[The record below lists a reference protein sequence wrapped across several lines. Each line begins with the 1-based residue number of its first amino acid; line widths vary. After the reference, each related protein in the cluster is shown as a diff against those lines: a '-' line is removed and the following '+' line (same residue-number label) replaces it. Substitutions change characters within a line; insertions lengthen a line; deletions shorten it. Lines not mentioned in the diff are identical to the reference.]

1 MGRGYRGSDVLL
13 DLELS
18 YEYMGHRT
26 EEWNDIANLMEINL
40 RHATTDLSYLKTDFD
55 KIKEN
60 METLAR
66 EFLAQNGNIRTGAL
80 YDSVKAKVKGNSITL
95 SAPARDP
102 RNGHPYA
109 GHIEFGFT
117 DRGGQAHGPWPFLR
131 PAVHLAA
138 QESTGMLG
146 DSFAQS
152 LLYGENFHAMS
163 HPSAK
168 GKAGRLAFGRTDKR
182 IRANRAR
189 NLAQGT
195 REHFNSGK
203 QQPHS
208 KNNTKQWNDA
218 NHGIWAKKSD
228 SNFKTSREDDWKWGS
243 L

>member
-1 MGRGYRGSDVLL
+1 MGQGYSGSNVLL

-18 YEYMGHRT
+18 YEYMGHST
-26 EEWNDIANLMEINL
+26 NEWNDITNLMEFSL

-55 KIKEN
+55 LIKEN
-60 METLAR
+60 MVKLAR

-80 YDSVKAKVKGNSITL
+80 YNSINADIKGNSISL

-102 RNGHPYA
+102 RDGHPYA

-117 DRGGQAHGPWPFLR
+117 DRSGQAHGPWPFLR

-146 DSFAQS
+146 DSFAYG
-152 LLYGENFHAMS
+152 LLHWENFHAMS

-168 GKAGRLAFGRTDKR
+168 GKAGRLAFGRTNKR
-182 IRANRAR
+182 INANRAR

-195 REHFNSGK
+195 REHFNAGK

-208 KNNTKQWNDA
+208 RSNTKQWNDA
-218 NHGIWAKKSD
+218 NHGIWAKSD
-228 SNFKTSREDDWKWGS
+228 SSNFRMDHEDDWRWGA